1 MPIIRTFA
9 PVVAGVG
16 QMQYRRFVMFNV
28 VGGILWVWS
37 MSLLGVSLGNVVPDI
52 DRHIHV
58 VIAVVV
64 FLSILPAIIEYV
76 RSRGRVVEPPL

>member
-1 MPIIRTFA
+1 
-9 PVVAGVG
+9 
-16 QMQYRRFVMFNV
+16 V
-28 VGGILWVWS
+28 VGGVLWVWG
-37 MSLLGVSLGNVVPDI
+37 MTLLGVWLGNAIPNI
-52 DRHIHV
+52 DAHIHK